1 MRKIALI
8 AATAFAAGVTLTATV
23 MAWPMSQTRYEL
35 QVTDN
40 AGNLYVAG
48 SGDDCAAAFE
58 GAQFPAQWRELTCVR
73 AR

>member
-8 AATAFAAGVTLTATV
+8 AATAFAAGVTVAATV

-35 QVTDN
+35 QVTDY

-58 GAQFPAQWRELTCVR
+58 GAKFPAQWREINCVR
-73 AR
+73 AH